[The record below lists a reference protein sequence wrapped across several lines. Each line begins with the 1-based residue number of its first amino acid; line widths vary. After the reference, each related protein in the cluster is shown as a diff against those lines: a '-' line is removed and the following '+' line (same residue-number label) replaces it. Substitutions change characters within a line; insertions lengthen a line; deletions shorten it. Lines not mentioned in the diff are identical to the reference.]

1 MKFEIF
7 NFKKVTS
14 TNDIAINFI
23 KKQNKE
29 VGCVYAEE
37 QSQGRGRHGKK
48 WISDNGNVFVSLFF
62 PLKKKYPK
70 FSEFSI
76 INPVLISNIINLF
89 CYKKTINLKF
99 PNDIMINNKKV
110 CGLLQELITLNNKEF
125 LIIGIGI
132 NIISSPGFQS
142 NYETTN
148 ILLETKK
155 KVDKKEMVKL
165 IITSYEDFFRNIK
178 SYKYI
183 SFKKKADLMALK

>member
-1 MKFEIF
+1 MRFKIF

-14 TNDIAINFI
+14 TNDTAINLI
-23 KKQNKE
+23 KEKKKE
-29 VGCVYAEE
+29 IGCVCAEE
-37 QSQGRGRHGKK
+37 QSNGRGRHGKK
-48 WISDNGNVFVSLFF
+48 WISYSGNIFTSLFF
-62 PLKKKYPK
+62 PLKKNYPK

-76 INPVLISNIINLF
+76 INSILISDVIKFF
-89 CYKKTINLKF
+89 CKNKGINLKF

-155 KVDKKEMVKL
+155 KVDKKEMIKL
-165 IITSYEDFFRNIK
+165 IITSYEDFFRSIK

-183 SFKKKADLMALK
+183 SFKKKADLMVLK

>member
-23 KKQNKE
+23 KEKNKE

-37 QSQGRGRHGKK
+37 QLQGRGRHGKK
-48 WISDNGNVFVSLFF
+48 WISDSGNVFTSLFF

-89 CYKKTINLKF
+89 CNNKRINLKF

-110 CGLLQELITLNNKEF
+110 CGLLQELITLNNRQF

-132 NIISSPGFQS
+132 NTISSPNFQ
-142 NYETTN
+142 NDYETTN
-148 ILLETKK
+148 ILLETNKKVETKKMIKLIVSSYEDFLTNIKKYKYVNFKK
-155 KVDKKEMVKL
+155 KVDLMV
-165 IITSYEDFFRNIK
+165 
-178 SYKYI
+178 
-183 SFKKKADLMALK
+183 LK